1 MGKIMIV
8 IEWAKQLQDS
18 IVTFKP
24 RENICHWDFFSQKQV
39 KKPEKKLGKA
49 VVEKRIA

>member
-1 MGKIMIV
+1 MTGEVIGGLSLLSTKEGIKCYCEMGKIMIV

-24 RENICHWDFFSQKQV
+24 RENIC
-39 KKPEKKLGKA
+39 
-49 VVEKRIA
+49 R